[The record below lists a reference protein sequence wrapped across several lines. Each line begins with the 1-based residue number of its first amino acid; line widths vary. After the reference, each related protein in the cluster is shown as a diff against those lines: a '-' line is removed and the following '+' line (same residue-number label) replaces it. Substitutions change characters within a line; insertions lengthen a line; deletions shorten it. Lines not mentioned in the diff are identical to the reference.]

1 MDEVP
6 LDWCPAGH
14 PMPVKV
20 ALVVDDELFARL
32 IVAQVLLDD
41 GYYVLEAGNAAE
53 AFDVMD
59 RNADI
64 SLLITDINMPGS
76 LDGVALAREV
86 RREKPH
92 VAIVLVSGSAPPP
105 DDQMLPGAT
114 FLAKPFNAYQPMST
128 VHKADVVEA

>member
-1 MDEVP
+1 MDEVQ
-6 LDWCPAGH
+6 LDWCPAEH
-14 PMPVKV
+14 PIPGKV

-32 IVAQVLLDD
+32 IVAQVLLDY
-41 GYYVLEAGNAAE
+41 GYYVLEAGNASE

-59 RNADI
+59 RNPDI

-86 RREKPH
+86 RRERPH
-92 VAIVLVSGSAPPP
+92 VGIVLVSGFAPPP
-105 DDQMLPGAT
+105 DDQMLSDAT
-114 FLAKPFNAYQPMST
+114 FLAKPFNAYELMRT